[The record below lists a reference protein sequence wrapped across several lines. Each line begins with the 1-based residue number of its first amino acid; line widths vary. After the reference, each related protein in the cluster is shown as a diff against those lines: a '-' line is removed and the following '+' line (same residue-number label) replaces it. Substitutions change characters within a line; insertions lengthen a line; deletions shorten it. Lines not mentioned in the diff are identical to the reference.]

1 MEGSY
6 TIQTTTV
13 VIQSPVKTPV
23 KTYGEAFHMRKRI
36 GSTVYEVSA
45 RFNPEAKETI
55 NDKILRLIKNDLNTI
70 AASATM
76 VLPQTVRLP
85 ERGSL

>member
-1 MEGSY
+1 M
-6 TIQTTTV
+6 
-13 VIQSPVKTPV
+13 KTPV
-23 KTYGEAFHMRKRI
+23 KTQGEALFMRKRI

-55 NDKILRLIKNDLNTI
+55 NDKILRLIKNDLNSTAARATI
-70 AASATM
+70 I
-76 VLPQTVRLP
+76 LPQTGWLP